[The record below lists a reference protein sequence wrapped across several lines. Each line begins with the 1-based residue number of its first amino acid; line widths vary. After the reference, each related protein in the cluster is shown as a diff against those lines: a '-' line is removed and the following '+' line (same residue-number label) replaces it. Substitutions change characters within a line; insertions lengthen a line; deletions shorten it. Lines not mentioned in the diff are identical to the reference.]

1 VVIEPATTHAL
12 RWQSIKQ
19 RVRPVAQAIA
29 RMVVD
34 SRSDRLPPNG
44 YIDSSVLFRTLAG
57 QRAVEEN
64 VIYAP
69 RVAQERP
76 PTILECN
83 LHKIFQDHCSWTQ
96 PKAAVYTIP
105 GGRVWGRRGAVITSE
120 NALLGD
126 VSREFGAFKGVYNER
141 HSIFKQVIL
150 PKPQLKKGLIGM
162 VSAPGA
168 RTYYHWMF
176 DILPRIHLLQKSGM
190 LEHLNGLVIDY
201 EGLPFQDESL
211 KLLHISREKL
221 IVPTGQWN
229 FHLRAEKLVV
239 PTLPSEMCTIAD
251 WAVNFLRDTFLGN
264 ISQRQTRRLFI
275 SRRRA
280 PTRTEENYDEI
291 LSLLR
296 SMGFEE
302 YIAEDHSIVETAAD
316 FAQAEWVIGLH
327 GGGLANL
334 AFASPGTKVI
344 EFLPPNHLDPLF
356 WILSNIRQCKH
367 AYLFGEGERPPEDS
381 DLVSSKSDD
390 DVVVSPER
398 LVRLM
403 ALLDRSG

>member
-1 VVIEPATTHAL
+1 M
-12 RWQSIKQ
+12 IKE
-19 RVRPVAQAIA
+19 RIRPICQVIA
-29 RMVVD
+29 RGLID
-34 SRSDRLPPNG
+34 PQFGRLPPNG
-44 YIDSSVLFRTLAG
+44 YIDSSKWFDTRRDREGVERKIIYPPRQANERAPTTLDS
-57 QRAVEEN
+57 
-64 VIYAP
+64 
-69 RVAQERP
+69 
-76 PTILECN
+76 N
-83 LHKIFQDHCSWTQ
+83 LHKIFRDQCSWAQ
-96 PKAAVYTIP
+96 PQAAVYTIP
-105 GGRVWGRRGAVITSE
+105 GGRVWGRRGTVITP
-120 NALLGD
+120 NNVLLGD
-126 VSREFGAFKGVYNER
+126 VSREFGAFKGVYNAA
-141 HSIFKQVIL
+141 HSIFKQIVL
-150 PKPQLKKGLIGM
+150 VKPQEREGLIGV

-176 DILPRIHLLQKSGM
+176 DILPRIHLLEKCGI
-190 LEHLNGLVIDY
+190 LEDLNGLIIDY

-211 KLLHISREKL
+211 QLLQIPREKL
-221 IVPTGQWN
+221 IVATDQWK

-251 WAVNFLRDTFLGN
+251 WAVNFLRDTFLR
-264 ISQRQTRRLFI
+264 SEVQSQTRRLFI

-291 LSLLR
+291 LSLLV

-302 YIAEDHSIVETAAD
+302 YLAEDRSIVETATD

-356 WILSNIRQCKH
+356 WILSNNRQCKH

-381 DLVSSKSDD
+381 DLVSNKSDKN
-390 DVVVSPER
+390 VVISPDR
-398 LVRLM
+398 LIRLM
-403 ALLDRSG
+403 HLLETS